1 MGLQDI
7 LGKLGGQ
14 AGQQGGL
21 DNIQSLFGGNGLQG
35 IITQLTSAGMGQ
47 HVQSWVGSG
56 ENQKISGQQIQQ
68 AMDPAALQQMS
79 RQTGMSTDQIS
90 DHVAQALPH
99 LVDQVTPD
107 GEIPA
112 RDPLQQGVSA
122 LRGMSSSR

>member
-21 DNIQSLFGGNGLQG
+21 DNIQSLFGGKGLQG
-35 IITQLTSAGMGQ
+35 IISQLTSAGLGQ
-47 HVQSWVGSG
+47 HVQSWVGTG
-56 ENQKISGQQIQQ
+56 ENQKVSGQQLQQ

-79 RQTGMSTDQIS
+79 RQTGMPADQIS

-99 LVDQVTPD
+99 LVDQATPD
-107 GEIPA
+107 GEVPS
-112 RDPLQQGVSA
+112 RDPLSQGVSA
-122 LRGMSSSR
+122 LKGMSGSR

>member
-35 IITQLTSAGMGQ
+35 IISQLTSAGLGQ
-47 HVQSWVGSG
+47 QVQSWVGTG
-56 ENQKISGQQIQQ
+56 ENQKVSGQQIQQ

-79 RQTGMSTDQIS
+79 RQTGMPADQIS

-107 GEIPA
+107 GEIPS
-112 RDPLQQGVSA
+112 RDPLSQGVSA
-122 LRGMSSSR
+122 LRGMSGSR